1 MTTIEKAQASY
12 LGPSEPTPGRQPTRS
27 LGVVVVVVDGGNS
40 LLGSAIWSNQTGMGK
55 SGSKATVSTHP
66 KYSAR
71 LTSDLFYVC
80 NIFKGRLYLWTGLQ
94 KY

>member
-27 LGVVVVVVDGGNS
+27 SSYSRGSSSDHRQGQLALGLRHLVAS
-40 LLGSAIWSNQTGMGK
+40 LGYGK
-55 SGSKATVSTHP
+55 RESKATVSTHP

-71 LTSDLFYVC
+71 LTSDLF
-80 NIFKGRLYLWTGLQ
+80 
-94 KY
+94 